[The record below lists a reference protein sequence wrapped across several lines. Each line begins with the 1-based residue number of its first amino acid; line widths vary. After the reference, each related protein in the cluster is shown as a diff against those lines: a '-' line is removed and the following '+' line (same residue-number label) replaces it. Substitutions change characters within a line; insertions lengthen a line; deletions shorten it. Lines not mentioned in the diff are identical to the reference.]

1 MIYRHIDSTDDIALD
16 RTLLRGLKSH
26 LLMKYSNTRRV
37 CFISGPFH
45 WCNQKVFLSITS
57 VW

>member
-45 WCNQKVFLSITS
+45 
-57 VW
+57 